1 MLGLF
6 KRCLLLVLL
15 LALTISCSQDETLF
29 MVELCTVKE
38 KGDKSLYLLSDDGN
52 VLFPSS
58 SMDVST
64 YQSGQRFRVTYIK
77 MEGKTSSEGESIVDI
92 KQMLPVLIKD
102 VVSGDL
108 FTGSV
113 NDPLWLIY
121 RPWFGGGFLNFEFSF
136 DSGASTDIQHEVQLI
151 QDSTVQ
157 VGASRKIFLTF
168 GHNANGDVSEKS
180 VTALVSFPL
189 TSISDFGQADSLIVG
204 VLEGSK
210 RYLYRISVPNR

>member
-1 MLGLF
+1 MHGLYN
-6 KRCLLLVLL
+6 RNVLLVLL
-15 LALTISCSQDETLF
+15 LALTISCSQDETMF

-102 VVSGDL
+102 VLSRDL

-136 DSGASTDIQHEVQLI
+136 GSGVSTDIQHEVQLI

-157 VGASRKIFLTF
+157 VGATRKIFLTF
-168 GHNANGDVSEKS
+168 GHDANGDVSEKN

-189 TSISDFGQADSLIVG
+189 TSISDFSQADSLIVG

-210 RYLYRISVPNR
+210 RYLYRLSVPNR